1 MAKTTRQDPYR
12 YCENFDVYVEITI
25 ERKLKVSAID
35 KETAVDLGLARAI
48 KNSKWATTRKGYKV
62 LGYEAIDAVPHD
74 PTSA

>member
-1 MAKTTRQDPYR
+1 MAKTTTQDPYR
-12 YCENFDVYVEITI
+12 YCENLDVYVEITI

-35 KETAVDLGLARAI
+35 KETAVDWELVRDI